1 MLWASGGGASP
12 STTESSSTMAAACFG
27 QKVFAVRQTHLRG
40 ASQQLWLSVG
50 TCALALL
57 EEQRGGPPRPV
68 QSLTLSGIRRCI
80 ATIGGVRIVVV
91 PSQPPAEG
99 RRRQGGRKAR
109 REGTAPIDIVLQT
122 AQGAEIAAAITEA
135 QLVLARGSQEAGAT
149 ARESE
154 PEPEPEPE
162 PADVLPPP
170 LRPLRQGA
178 QVATLQLKA
187 LKEMQRRVADQ
198 MIRSTWELKHEVRS
212 LSASSQSVVGAKT
225 GEVVWPDAGLYVAA
239 GVCGGSHP
247 ARSWA
252 SSAHPRILRCSSC
265 RRACP
270 RPALVSHCSSWQ
282 REQVAAARPASPFFC
297 SRSAIPAAPVMVI
310 HRRRGLRKRPR
321 NSSFWKAASQACWS
335 VHGLRM

>member
-122 AQGAEIAAAITEA
+122 AQGAEIAAAITE
-135 QLVLARGSQEAGAT
+135 
-149 ARESE
+149 
-154 PEPEPEPE
+154 PE

-198 MIRSTWELKHEVRS
+198 MIRSTGELKHEVRS